1 MLLAIHGALYSQN
14 TMNTLR
20 ETDNLQDL
28 VLEQYSQFPTCKVK
42 MKSFLQQF
50 AIHLSDNIIHLL
62 LLMLLL
68 LSELI

>member
-1 MLLAIHGALYSQN
+1 MLLAVHGALYSQN
-14 TMNTLR
+14 TMNSLR
-20 ETDNLQDL
+20 ETDNLQDS
-28 VLEQYSQFPTCKVK
+28 VLEQYSLFPTCKVK

-50 AIHLSDNIIHLL
+50 AIHLSDNIYLL